1 MRTFLNA
8 IIGTATFRQSST
20 TFTGTIFNGVL
31 GALFYIVLARVLGPA
46 DFGLLTV
53 SITTL
58 TLIAD
63 IADFG
68 TNTGLIKFVSS
79 TITSNKDRAFR
90 FLKLS
95 LEIKLAVWTGVLVF
109 GFLVSPLLAEFIF
122 SKPELTLPLRLS
134 MIGVGSALLFTFATS
149 TFQSFQKYISWSV
162 LNILTNLFRLLAIIV
177 LVFTQ
182 QISLISG
189 LLAYIIFPFLGF
201 SISLLFIPTK
211 SIFLAKEEYK
221 LTKEFLNYNKWVGIF
236 TLIAA
241 VSARLDTF
249 ITASLLTA
257 RELGVYSAA
266 NQLTSVIP
274 QLIGALGVVAAPKF
288 SSFQSKKEMLTYFK
302 KFQLMVLGLSGFGV
316 LILPLAVYFIPI
328 IYGIEYSQAVVPFII
343 LVFSMLVFLVSV
355 PLHSS
360 IIFYFGKPEVFVW
373 VSITHLLIVGTVGL
387 YLISSF
393 GIVGAALTVL
403 IGMVFNLVA
412 PLIWF
417 LLKLKSNENLG

>member
-20 TFTGTIFNGVL
+20 TFTGTFFNGVL

-53 SITTL
+53 SIATL

-95 LEIKLAVWTGVLVF
+95 LEIKLAVWIGVVVF

-134 MIGVGSALLFTFATS
+134 TIGVGGALLFTFATS

-257 RELGVYSAA
+257 RELGLYSAA

-302 KFQLMVLGLSGFGV
+302 KFQLMVLGLSGLGV

-328 IYGIEYSQAVVPFII
+328 IYGIEYSQAVVPFIV
-343 LVFSMLVFLVSV
+343 LVLSMLVFLVSV

-387 YLISSF
+387 YLISNF

>member
-134 MIGVGSALLFTFATS
+134 MIGVGGALLFTFATS

-266 NQLTSVIP
+266 NQPTSVIP